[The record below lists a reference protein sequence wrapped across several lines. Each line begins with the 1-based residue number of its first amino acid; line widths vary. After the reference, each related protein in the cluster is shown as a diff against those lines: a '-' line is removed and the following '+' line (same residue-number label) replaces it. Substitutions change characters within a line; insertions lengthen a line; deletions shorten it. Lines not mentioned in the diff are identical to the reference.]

1 MIDSHQ
7 ASSALA
13 DITEIGRRVRQSLF
27 YQRASSML
35 MLWGAVTFIGYSLSF
50 GVPSAARLI
59 WIAAFIVG
67 IGGSVAVG
75 ALTRKR
81 DGINT
86 FDARK
91 LAAFLVFTA
100 FGCMWIVVGHFTGR
114 QIGAFWTTYFM
125 LPYILVGL
133 WVGWALVAIGS
144 TVMTLTLIGYF
155 FSGGWFDLWMALVN
169 GIGLVIG
176 GFWMR
181 RS

>member
-1 MIDSHQ
+1 M
-7 ASSALA
+7 
-13 DITEIGRRVRQSLF
+13 GRP
-27 YQRASSML
+27 
-35 MLWGAVTFIGYSLSF
+35 SLSATSRLF
-50 GVPSAARLI
+50 EDEVGHAGFEIPVNHGERSQIEGGVGDYQHEDATREGENRSEYEPDDQRL
-59 WIAAFIVG
+59 
-67 IGGSVAVG
+67 
-75 ALTRKR
+75 
-81 DGINT
+81 